1 MKDFKVRCVE
11 SSDEE
16 NGFKKNKVYEIKNG
30 TLEDEEGYI
39 WTCGISADIDSIN
52 KKFSTTCTVEA
63 KFELILE
70 PQQFT
75 KDMLKTG
82 MRVEL
87 RNGDKFVYFDNGKLK
102 GFVQG
107 IRSVYL
113 DFYDDEF
120 NCKRTGLEQ
129 SFDIMKVYDTP
140 DSLIRIPCYYYST
153 KLLWQ
158 RPEIPKLTHKEI
170 EQALGHEFEYVKE

>member
-1 MKDFKVRCVE
+1 MKDFKVRCTE
-11 SSDEE
+11 SRSCHLTT
-16 NGFKKNKVYEIKNG
+16 NKVYEVING
-30 TLEDEEGYI
+30 VLYADAGYSFSA
-39 WTCGISADIDSIN
+39 WSDCGRGSKEPEALLKWFDS
-52 KKFSTTCTVEA
+52 
-63 KFELILE
+63 KFELIPE

-75 KDMLKTG
+75 KADLKTG

-87 RNGDKFVYFDNGKLK
+87 RNGAKFVYFDNGKLK

-140 DSLIRIPCYYYST
+140 DSLIRIPCYDYST

-158 RPEIPKLTHKEI
+158 RPEIPKMTHKEI
-170 EQALGHEFEYVKE
+170 EQTLGHEFEYVKE